1 MTTED
6 SAKRRRMEII
16 MANYDTKKSKR
27 ERQKKLEADRRD
39 KQPLL
44 VLAPLIAILAFI
56 PLITYYYKYDTH
68 LEEFSFPAPETMI
81 DFFLYYKRIFIFI
94 ACGCMLLILLYL
106 FFIEEQKILCG
117 KNLIPLAVYAVLSL
131 LSACLS
137 ENSYFSFHGIYDQFE
152 SVWVLLGY
160 CLIVYYSYYVLRT
173 ENSIQRTM
181 NWFLV
186 GIILTVLLGLSQVF
200 SHDFFRTE
208 FAKKLITPSNYGD
221 GSLDFKFELGRPYLS
236 VYNPNYVGFYVTLTI
251 PILVA
256 LIFTA
261 KRLWQRLIYGVLIA
275 ALLLI
280 LFASQSRAGIVAL
293 IVSFIVMLF
302 CMRKVFIKNWIT
314 SIAIIA
320 VACISFLAINVMNQD
335 ILLNRLK
342 TMFDVPESFHALKSI
357 ETNNDN
363 VTITYNDAQLSFY
376 VMQDAAGNDTFTL
389 VDGNNT
395 PVPCAFDE
403 NTSYYNITD
412 ERFPFMFG
420 SVRSESFN
428 GFTVKI
434 EGYDWFF
441 TNMMKENDT
450 TYYCM
455 INKLVKLTKHP
466 ETTGYFAT
474 HERLASGRGYI
485 WAKSLPL
492 LKDYFLLGSG
502 PDTFVI
508 AFPNDDRV
516 SMVNSGFA
524 TQLITKPHCLY
535 LQIAVQT
542 GVVSLIAFLI
552 FFGWYVVSSF
562 RIYWKHDF
570 QGYLPK
576 FGVAILTSVIGYLI
590 MGLTN
595 DSCITVAPIFFVLTG
610 MGLGINH
617 SLKIKAEE
625 NNYKSKKA

>member
-6 SAKRRRMEII
+6 SAKGRRMEII
-16 MANYDTKKSKR
+16 MANYDTKKAKR

-56 PLITYYYKYDTH
+56 PLITYYYKYDTK
-68 LEEFSFPAPETMI
+68 LGEFSFPAPETMV
-81 DFFLYYKRIFIFI
+81 DFFLYYKRVFLFI
-94 ACGCMLLILLYL
+94 ACGFMLLILLYL
-106 FFIEEQKILCG
+106 FFIEEQKILWE
-117 KNLIPLAVYAVLSL
+117 KNLIPLAVYAALSL

-160 CLIVYYSYYVLRT
+160 FLIAYYAFYVLRT
-173 ENSIQRTM
+173 EDSIERTM
-181 NWFLV
+181 KWFLV
-186 GIILTVLLGLSQVF
+186 GIFLTVLLGLSQVF

-208 FAKKLITPSNYGD
+208 FAKKLITPSDYRN

-236 VYNPNYVGFYVTLTI
+236 VYNPNYVGFYVTLTV

-261 KRLWQRLIYGVLIA
+261 KKLWQRLIYGALIA

-293 IVSFIVMLF
+293 IISFIVMLI
-302 CMRKVFIKNWIT
+302 CMRKVFLKNWIA

-320 VACISFLAINVMNQD
+320 VACIAFLVINAMNQD

-342 TMFDVPESFHALKSI
+342 EMFDVPETTHALKSI
-357 ETNNDN
+357 ETNDDN

-376 VMQDAAGNDTFTL
+376 VTQNEDGNDVFTL
-389 VDGNNT
+389 VDGNNE
-395 PVPCAFDE
+395 PVSCAFDE

-412 ERFPFMFG
+412 ERFPFIFG
-420 SVRSESFN
+420 SVRSDSFN
-428 GFTVKI
+428 GFTVQI
-434 EGYDWFF
+434 EGYNWFF
-441 TNMMKENDT
+441 TNIMKENDT
-450 TYYCM
+450 TFYTM

-466 ETTGYFAT
+466 ETTGYLAT

-485 WAKSLPL
+485 WSKSLPL

-502 PDTFVI
+502 PDTFAI

-524 TQLITKPHCLY
+524 SQLVTKPHCLY

-542 GVVSLIAFLI
+542 GVLSLIAFI
-552 FFGWYVVSSF
+552 VFFGWYVVSSF

-576 FGVAILTSVIGYLI
+576 FGVAVLTSVIGYLI

-595 DSCITVAPIFFVLTG
+595 DSCITVAPIFFALAG

-617 SLKIKAEE
+617 ALKTNTSAA
-625 NNYKSKKA
+625 N

>member
-1 MTTED
+1 
-6 SAKRRRMEII
+6 MEII

-56 PLITYYYKYDTH
+56 PLITYYYRYDTN
-68 LEEFSFPAPETMI
+68 LGEFSFPAPETMI
-81 DFFLYYKRIFIFI
+81 DFFLYYKRIFLYI
-94 ACGCMLLILLYL
+94 AFVCMLLVLLYL
-106 FFIEEQKILCG
+106 FFIEEHKILWG
-117 KNLIPLAVYAVLSL
+117 KNLIPLAVYGGISL
-131 LSACLS
+131 LSALLS

-160 CLIVYYSYYVLRT
+160 CLIAYYAFYILRT
-173 ENSIQRTM
+173 EDAIQRTM

-208 FAKKLITPSNYGD
+208 FAKKLITPPNYGN
-221 GSLDFKFELGRPYLS
+221 GTLDFKFELGRPYLS
-236 VYNPNYVGFYVTLTI
+236 VYNPNYVGFYVTLTV

-261 KRLWQRLIYGVLIA
+261 KKLWQRLVYGILIA

-293 IVSFIVMLF
+293 IVSFIVMLI

-320 VACISFLAINVMNQD
+320 VAGISFVVINVMNQD

-342 TMFDVPESFHALKSI
+342 EMFVVSETSHALKSI
-357 ETNNDN
+357 ETNDDN
-363 VTITYNDAQLSFY
+363 VTITYNDAKLSFY
-376 VMQDAAGNDTFTL
+376 VAQNEDGNDVFTL
-389 VDGNNT
+389 VDENNAS
-395 PVPCAFDE
+395 VSCEFDE
-403 NTSYYNITD
+403 NTSYYNVTD

-420 SVRSESFN
+420 SIRSDSFN

-441 TNMMKENDT
+441 TNIMKENDT
-450 TYYCM
+450 TYYSM
-455 INKLVKLTKHP
+455 INKLVKLKKHP

-485 WAKSLPL
+485 WSKSLPL

-516 SMVNSGFA
+516 SMVNAGFA
-524 TQLITKPHCLY
+524 SQLVTKPHCLY

-542 GVVSLIAFLI
+542 GVVSLIALLV
-552 FFGWYVVSSF
+552 FFGWYVLSSF

-617 SLKIKAEE
+617 ALKLQMEEE
-625 NNYKSKKA
+625 NYKTQR